1 VSAAAETQALAA
13 LEKLLHLAG
22 LEAKVTARVE
32 GDRIL
37 LEVEGPDSGLVIGK
51 QGATLEALQ
60 FLVNKVVYRDALGP
74 APILVDAEGYR
85 GRRADSLRS
94 LARRLA
100 EDAKRSGRR
109 IYMAPM
115 SASDRRIVHM
125 EIAEI
130 PGVSTQSEGEGMQR
144 RLVIIPDP
152 AGELADDEAL

>member
-1 VSAAAETQALAA
+1 MNTSETQALEA
-13 LEKLLHLAG
+13 LEKLLDLAG
-22 LEAKVTARVE
+22 LEARVTARLDGE
-32 GDRIL
+32 RIL

-60 FLVNKVVYRDALGP
+60 FLVNKVVYRDAVGP

-85 GRRADSLRS
+85 GRRADSLRA

-115 SASDRRIVHM
+115 SASDRRVVHM
-125 EIAEI
+125 QIAEM

>member
-1 VSAAAETQALAA
+1 MSTSETQALEA
-13 LEKLLHLAG
+13 LEKLLGLAG
-22 LEAKVTARVE
+22 LEATVTARLE
-32 GDRIL
+32 GERIL

-60 FLVNKVVYRDALGP
+60 FLVNKVVYRDAMGP
-74 APILVDAEGYR
+74 APILGDAEGYR

-115 SASDRRIVHM
+115 SASDRRVVHM
-125 EIAEI
+125 QIAEI

>member
-1 VSAAAETQALAA
+1 MSTSETQALEA
-13 LEKLLHLAG
+13 LEKLLGLAG
-22 LEAKVTARVE
+22 LEATVTTRLE
-32 GDRIL
+32 GERIL

-60 FLVNKVVYRDALGP
+60 FLVNKVVYRDAMGP

-115 SASDRRIVHM
+115 SASDRRVVHM
-125 EIAEI
+125 QIAEI

>member
-1 VSAAAETQALAA
+1 MSTAAETQAVEA

-22 LEAKVTARVE
+22 LEAKVTARAE
-32 GDRIL
+32 GERIL
-37 LEVEGPDSGLVIGK
+37 LEVAGPDSGLVIGK

-74 APILVDAEGYR
+74 APIVVDAEGYR